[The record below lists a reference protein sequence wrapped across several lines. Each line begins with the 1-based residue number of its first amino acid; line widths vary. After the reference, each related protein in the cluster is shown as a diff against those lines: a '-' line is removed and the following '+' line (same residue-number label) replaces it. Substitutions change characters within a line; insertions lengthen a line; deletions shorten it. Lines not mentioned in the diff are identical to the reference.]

1 MADRDDDHNEPL
13 EPLIGGAVADQALVL
28 NKNWTPVTTT
38 TVRRA
43 LVLLCRSTASAICPS
58 TFDVF
63 DLEAWITRSIE
74 AAGSLHRGRV
84 LRTPRYDLEKPEVIL
99 LRGYAGIPRR
109 EVSFSRRNLY
119 RRDGY
124 SCQYCGRRRPPDE
137 LSIDHVMPRSR
148 GGKTS
153 WENCVLA
160 CVRCNTKKAN
170 KTLRESGFM
179 LLRAPSKP
187 TWSPLLESIPQA
199 HPPSWGKFLDRTEHL
214 AG

>member
-1 MADRDDDHNEPL
+1 MIDRVDDDHVEPD
-13 EPLIGGAVADQALVL
+13 IGPFLDQALVL
-28 NKNWTPVTTT
+28 NRNWTPVSTT

-58 TFDVF
+58 SYEVF
-63 DLEAWITRSIE
+63 DLDGWITRSIE
-74 AAGSLHRGRV
+74 TAETLHRERV
-84 LRTPRYDLEKPEVIL
+84 MRTPSFDLEKPEVIL

-137 LSIDHVMPRSR
+137 LSIDHILPRSR
-148 GGKTS
+148 GGKTT

-170 KTLRESGFM
+170 KTLRESGFQ
-179 LLRAPSKP
+179 LLRSPAKP
-187 TWSPLLESIPQA
+187 TWSPLLEAIPNA
-199 HPPSWGKFLDRTEHL
+199 HPPSWRKFLDRTEHL

>member
-1 MADRDDDHNEPL
+1 MIPDFDHDDDHPEPD
-13 EPLIGGAVADQALVL
+13 IGPFVDQALVL
-28 NKNWTPVTTT
+28 NKNWTPVSTT

-43 LVLLCRSTASAICPS
+43 LVLLCRSTASAICPAS
-58 TFDVF
+58 YEVF
-63 DLEAWITRSIE
+63 DLDGWIERSIE
-74 AAGSLHRGRV
+74 RADGLDRHRV
-84 LRTPRYDLEKPEVIL
+84 LRTPRFDLEKPEVIL

-148 GGKTS
+148 GGKTT

-170 KTLRESGFM
+170 KTLRESGFQ
-179 LLRAPSKP
+179 LLRSPSKP
-187 TWSPLLESIPQA
+187 TWSPLLEAIPSV
-199 HPPSWGKFLDRTEHL
+199 HPPSWSKFLDRTEHL